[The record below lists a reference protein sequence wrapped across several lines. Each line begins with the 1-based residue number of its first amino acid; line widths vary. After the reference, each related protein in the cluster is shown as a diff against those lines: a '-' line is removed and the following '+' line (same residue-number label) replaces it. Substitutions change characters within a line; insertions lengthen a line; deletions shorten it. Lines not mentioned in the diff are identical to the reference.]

1 MEDYSKMTKSELI
14 NKLNEQHFL
23 AQAVEAKD
31 NEITSLR
38 KSLKENIAE
47 HSSEIKAIHLHH
59 ESEIKE
65 LKMKLDNQL
74 SDQSGMVELKKQND
88 FLVKENKRISM
99 LLSFYISSYRN
110 LMKGLQGMLDGS
122 IDHESLLSE
131 QLQRRE

>member
-1 MEDYSKMTKSELI
+1 MEDYSKMTKNELI

-31 NEITSLR
+31 NEITSLH
-38 KSLKENIAE
+38 KSLKEHIAE
-47 HSSEIKAIHLHH
+47 HSSEIKAIHLRH
-59 ESEIKE
+59 EQEIKE
-65 LKMKLDNQL
+65 LKMKLDNQ
-74 SDQSGMVELKKQND
+74 SNDQSNTAELKRQND
-88 FLVKENKRISM
+88 FFVKENKRVSM

-122 IDHESLLSE
+122 IEHESLLSE